1 MKGAFRRVSQ
11 LRKTAPRP
19 PSYLPEGLS
28 MAVAEPHFP
37 QHLYPIPFQWNIR
50 LQTPQPEGT
59 HPPVPE
65 RAVESGLF
73 ITFWHQSLHRQSN
86 PRSPQLSAQLE
97 RVHLQTPSKLQ
108 CHSLALQPS
117 LSLASPPTGGPFKN
131 HPIERRLYPRVQ
143 APRLSEGQMMFP

>member
-11 LRKTAPRP
+11 LRKTAPGPLLTCPRASLWLWPSLISPSTFIPYPFNGISDYRP
-19 PSYLPEGLS
+19 HSLKVPTLQYQKE
-28 MAVAEPHFP
+28 
-37 QHLYPIPFQWNIR
+37 QW
-50 LQTPQPEGT
+50 
-59 HPPVPE
+59 
-65 RAVESGLF
+65 ESGLF
-73 ITFWHQSLHRQSN
+73 ITFWYQSLHRQSN
-86 PRSPQLSAQLE
+86 PRNPQLSAQLE

-143 APRLSEGQMMFP
+143 ALRLSEGQMMFP

>member
-37 QHLYPIPFQWNIR
+37 QHLIPYPFNGISDYRPHSLKVPTLQYQKEQW
-50 LQTPQPEGT
+50 
-59 HPPVPE
+59 
-65 RAVESGLF
+65 ESGLF

>member
-65 RAVESGLF
+65 RAVG
-73 ITFWHQSLHRQSN
+73 IRTFHNILASK
-86 PRSPQLSAQLE
+86 SAQAVKPKE
-97 RVHLQTPSKLQ
+97 PSTICPAGKG
-108 CHSLALQPS
+108 
-117 LSLASPPTGGPFKN
+117 PPTDTQQTSMPLFGSAAFSF
-131 HPIERRLYPRVQ
+131 
-143 APRLSEGQMMFP
+143 LSFSPNWGAI